1 MRYKF
6 SELTKDL
13 VGIYPQAMEL
23 ESLLAIDQFDDVQFI
38 GVWAM
43 GGMGK
48 TTLAQFVY
56 NEVLEEFEDSCFM
69 SDVGRVFEKRGL
81 RDLQKT
87 LILNLLNE
95 SNLDYDDDHDLSI
108 KIMTR
113 LRHKRILLI
122 LDGVYGL
129 DDPYQLK
136 MLAREHDWFG
146 QGSRIYIYIYKS
158 RSLNEVLPR

>member
-1 MRYKF
+1 MRQISRTVRYKF

-56 NEVLEEFEDSCFM
+56 NKVLEEFEDLVLCLMLGEFLKN
-69 SDVGRVFEKRGL
+69 V
-81 RDLQKT
+81 
-87 LILNLLNE
+87 
-95 SNLDYDDDHDLSI
+95 
-108 KIMTR
+108 
-113 LRHKRILLI
+113 
-122 LDGVYGL
+122 VYVT
-129 DDPYQLK
+129 
-136 MLAREHDWFG
+136 
-146 QGSRIYIYIYKS
+146 YKKH
-158 RSLNEVLPR
+158 LFLTF